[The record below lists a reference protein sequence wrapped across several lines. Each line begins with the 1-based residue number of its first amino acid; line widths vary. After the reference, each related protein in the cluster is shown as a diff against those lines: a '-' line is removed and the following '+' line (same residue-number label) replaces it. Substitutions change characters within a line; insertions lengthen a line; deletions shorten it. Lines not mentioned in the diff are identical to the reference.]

1 MEKLNERAACFVE
14 KFACELAESFM
25 PQDGMCRQKK
35 KQWQLSKT
43 TTEIHFFIQRK
54 GAEGGF
60 YFEEEEDARNICF
73 SKGSDGLYG
82 INVELNCLSF
92 STEAHLTP
100 INEFISQRGKEVNP
114 LLSATLTCGLALE
127 DS

>member
-1 MEKLNERAACFVE
+1 M
-14 KFACELAESFM
+14 
-25 PQDGMCRQKK
+25 QTKK

-73 SKGSDGLYG
+73 LKGSDGLYG